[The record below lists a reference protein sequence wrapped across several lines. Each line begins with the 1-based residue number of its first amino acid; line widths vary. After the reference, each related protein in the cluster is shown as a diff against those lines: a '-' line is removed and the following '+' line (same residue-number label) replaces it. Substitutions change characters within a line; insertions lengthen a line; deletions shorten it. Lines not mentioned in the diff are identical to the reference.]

1 MTDPGEQP
9 GAGRERGCAGSLGKT
24 GERMKLK
31 WKSLAC
37 VLWTVL
43 LAMGAAAPAGPV
55 SKAEESAVEEWT
67 VLEEK
72 AWPELNDA
80 GFLDQGEFVSEDPE
94 EGIWRYCSGTLKI
107 EIIRRTETE
116 PVNLIWYEAEV
127 WSRKETFG
135 FITNV
140 PGKHFS
146 EADWPVNVAVKNGA
160 VLAIN
165 GDYASN
171 RWNNMHYP
179 KERYK
184 VGILLRDGEI
194 RSSET
199 KKSGNTSFPNLDT
212 LAIYPD
218 GNMEVH
224 DSRELT
230 AEEYLQRGAVDVLA
244 FGPWLIRDG
253 TVRDNLKRF
262 ATNNRNP
269 RTAIGMIEPGH
280 YIAIMVEGRT
290 KQSRGCE
297 LTRLAQMMLDRGCRL
312 ALNLDGGE
320 TSCILFMGKQICTVG
335 NSHSK
340 KGYARKEPE
349 FLAIGISSLVEGYE
363 QEKQTE

>member
-1 MTDPGEQP
+1 MKQGWKRILAGILGAVLIPGP
-9 GAGRERGCAGSLGKT
+9 GGL
-24 GERMKLK
+24 
-31 WKSLAC
+31 
-37 VLWTVL
+37 
-43 LAMGAAAPAGPV
+43 
-55 SKAEESAVEEWT
+55 AEEEEEWLM
-67 VLEEK
+67 LEEDGSS
-72 AWPELNDA
+72 WPVLNEE
-80 GFLDQGEFVSEDPE
+80 GFLDSGEYVAEDPDN
-94 EGIWRYCSGTLKI
+94 GLWRYCSETLKI
-107 EIIRRTETE
+107 EILRKTETK
-116 PVNLIWYEAEV
+116 PDKLIWYEAEV

-135 FITNV
+135 FITNE

-146 EADWPVNVAVKNGA
+146 SADWPPLVASRNGA

-194 RSSET
+194 MSSET
-199 KKSGNTSFPNLDT
+199 RKSGNTSFPNLDT

-230 AEEYLQRGAVDVLA
+230 AEEYLEKGAVDVLA

-253 TVRDNLKRF
+253 NLRPNLKKF

-269 RTAIGMIEPGH
+269 RTALGMIEPGH
-280 YIAIMVEGRT
+280 YIAVMVEGRHR
-290 KQSRGCE
+290 QSKGCTLVRLAEMLQERGC
-297 LTRLAQMMLDRGCRL
+297 TQAFNM
-312 ALNLDGGE
+312 DGGE

-335 NSHSK
+335 NASSH

-349 FLAIGISSLVEGYE
+349 FLAIGTSALVEGYQPE
-363 QEKQTE
+363 

>member
-1 MTDPGEQP
+1 MRKRRKR
-9 GAGRERGCAGSLGKT
+9 AAAALLG
-24 GERMKLK
+24 MIM
-31 WKSLAC
+31 
-37 VLWTVL
+37 L
-43 LAMGAAAPAGPV
+43 LPAAAPAEG
-55 SKAEESAVEEWT
+55 AEEIEEW
-67 VLEEK
+67 VILEEEE
-72 AWPELNDA
+72 WPALNEA
-80 GFLDQGEFVSEDPE
+80 GYLDEGEYVYENAE
-94 EGIWRYCSGTLKI
+94 TGIWRYCSGTLKI

-116 PVNLIWYEAEV
+116 PDRLIWYEAEV

-135 FITNV
+135 FVTNE

-146 EADWPVNVAVKNGA
+146 SADWPVNVAGKNGA

-171 RWNNMHYP
+171 RWNNTHYP

-194 RSSET
+194 MSSET
-199 KKSGNTSFPNLDT
+199 RKSGNTSFPNLDT

-230 AEEYLQRGAVDVLA
+230 AEEYQERGAVDVLA

-253 TVRDNLKRF
+253 EMNPNLGKF
-262 ATNNRNP
+262 AVSNRNP
-269 RTAIGMIEPGH
+269 RTALGMIAPGH
-280 YIAIMVEGRT
+280 YIAVMVEGRH
-290 KQSRGCE
+290 KQSKGCT
-297 LTRLAQMMLDRGCRL
+297 LTRLAEMLADRGCGM
-312 ALNLDGGE
+312 AFNMDGGE

-335 NSHSK
+335 SASSK

-349 FLAIGISSLVEGYE
+349 FLAIGTSALVEGYE
-363 QEKQTE
+363 PREAAGD